1 MSVPTTDIT
10 SWSPEC
16 ALALCPGYEDLHA
29 QCRQTEDVPL
39 PYATGLLL
47 VHRCTC
53 LCHAY
58 NRQGTT
64 RVARS
69 SQITQ

>member
-1 MSVPTTDIT
+1 MSTPTTDIA

-16 ALALCPGYEDLHA
+16 ALALRRGYEDLHA

-39 PYATGLLL
+39 PCATGLLL

-53 LCHAY
+53 LCHAC

>member
-1 MSVPTTDIT
+1 MSAPTTDTT

-16 ALALCPGYEDLHA
+16 ALALRPGYEDLHA

-53 LCHAY
+53 LCRA
-58 NRQGTT
+58 NRLGTT

-69 SQITQ
+69 SRITQ